1 VERSVALITDPR
13 RTDSPIGDVREAHPN
28 YMGVMCGRV
37 IQSSAPFNLAIVR
50 YIFGDQRKPR
60 NVRMTSGLLG
70 MAGRTSPTT

>member
-1 VERSVALITDPR
+1 VERSVALIADPR
-13 RTDSPIGDVREAHPN
+13 RTGSPIGDVREPHPN

-37 IQSSAPFNLAIVR
+37 IQSSAPFNLAIVL

-70 MAGRTSPTT
+70 MAGGTSPTT